1 MTRGTVLVLLAG
13 LGLIGLVTADDI
25 MICPVG
31 YEDLGNPQMRNAIV
45 TVDVDQ
51 GWGTN
56 GWQLRLVFD
65 KDVKEAKA
73 AGTRREDTIV
83 ESPSIYKFKNR
94 GYNGLL
100 EEGENALNLTFQV
113 NERSEVKKNQQ
124 YAKIVSVKI
133 RSTTGGKGWLE
144 LCHVPLPKLPPAPAT
159 PPPPPPCKD
168 FYSIYEIFDSRDGG
182 RCSNGYKA
190 NLDITFP
197 QKVVGFNFTMEM
209 TRKVNRIDADCVEET
224 RLNNRK
230 YFMKPYDNTAQI
242 KYHKGE
248 KVFKWDQE
256 RNNFGTFQVQF
267 NDVCNAKYGQKVT
280 PGMLPRPSKIVVKA
294 KNIVHVMCEG

>member
-1 MTRGTVLVLLAG
+1 MTRGIVLVLLAG

-25 MICPVG
+25 MICPVE
-31 YEDLGNPQMRNAIV
+31 YEDLGNPQMRYAHL
-45 TVDVDQ
+45 TVDVDK
-51 GWGTN
+51 GWGTK

-65 KDVKEAKA
+65 KDVREAKA

-83 ESPSIYKFKNR
+83 VSPSIYKFKNR
-94 GYNGLL
+94 GYNELL

-113 NERSEVKKNQQ
+113 NEKYEVNKNRQ

-144 LCHVPLPKLPPAPAT
+144 LCHIPLPKRAPTPAT

-182 RCSNGYKA
+182 RCSNGYMAK
-190 NLDITFP
+190 LDITFP
-197 QKVVGFNFTMEM
+197 QKVVGFKFTMEM
-209 TRKVNRIDADCVEET
+209 TGKVKRIDADGVEEK

-230 YFMKPYDNTAQI
+230 YEMKPFENSAQI
-242 KYHKGE
+242 KYDKGE
-248 KVFKWDQE
+248 KVFKWDHE
-256 RNNFGTFQVQF
+256 RHGFGKFQAQF
-267 NDVCNAKYGQKVT
+267 NEECNAKYGQKVT
-280 PGMLPRPSKIVVKA
+280 PDMLPRPSKIVVKS
-294 KNIVHVMCEG
+294 KGIEHVMCEG